1 MAEPPRQLP
10 LDLPHEA
17 ALGREDFLVGSS
29 NRAAFELLER
39 WPDWPSP
46 VVVLAG
52 PVGSGKTHLVRAFQD
67 GTGAAVMSAPE
78 LNEAAVEALAAAPA
92 AVIEDAHL
100 GVDDTALFHLL
111 NAARQAEKTV
121 LITSRTWPAGW
132 RIALPDLVSRLRA
145 ATPVEILEPDDDL
158 LRRVLVKLFAD
169 RQISVEIG
177 VVDYLVVRMER
188 SLEVALRAVEAIDR
202 EALAGRV
209 KITKPLAGRV
219 LENVHKGQQSAP
231 SS

>member
-17 ALGREDFLVGSS
+17 ALSREDYLVGSS
-29 NRAAFELLER
+29 NRAAYQLLER

-52 PVGSGKTHLVRAFQD
+52 PVGAGKTHLVNAFRD
-67 GTGAAVMSAPE
+67 ETGAAVIAAPD
-78 LNEAAVEALAAAPA
+78 LREADVERLAAAP
-92 AVIEDAHL
+92 VSVVENAHL
-100 GVDDTALFHLL
+100 GIGNTALFHLL
-111 NAARQAEKTV
+111 NAARQSGKTV
-121 LITSRTWPAGW
+121 LITSRTWPASW
-132 RIALPDLVSRLRA
+132 KITLPDLMSRLRA

-169 RQISVEIG
+169 RQIAVDQG
-177 VVDYLVVRMER
+177 VVDYLVIRMER

-219 LENVHKGQQSAP
+219 LENVHKDR
-231 SS
+231 

>member
-17 ALGREDFLVGSS
+17 ALSRDDFLVGGS

-67 GTGAAVMSAPE
+67 ETGAAVLAAPE
-78 LNEAAVEALAAAPA
+78 LRETDVERLAAAPA
-92 AVIEDAHL
+92 AVIENAHL
-100 GVDDTALFHLL
+100 GLDDTALFHLL
-111 NAARQAEKTV
+111 NAARQAGKTV
-121 LITSRTWPAGW
+121 LITSRTWPASW
-132 RIALPDLVSRLRA
+132 KITLPDLTSRLRA

-169 RQISVEIG
+169 RQISVDLN

-188 SLEVALRAVEAIDR
+188 SLEVALRAVEAIDQ

-219 LENVHKGQQSAP
+219 LENVHKGQ
-231 SS
+231 

>member
-17 ALGREDFLVGSS
+17 ALSRDDYLVGGS

-52 PVGSGKTHLVRAFQD
+52 PVGAGKTHLVNAFRD
-67 GTGAAVMSAPE
+67 ETRAAVVQASDLKEDDVE
-78 LNEAAVEALAAAPA
+78 LLASAPA
-92 AVIEDAHL
+92 AVVEDAHL
-100 GVDDTALFHLL
+100 GVDNTALFHLL
-111 NAARQAEKTV
+111 NSARQAGNSV
-121 LITSRTWPAGW
+121 LITSRTWPASW
-132 RIALPDLVSRLRA
+132 KIVLPDLLSRLRA
-145 ATPVEILEPDDDL
+145 ATPVEIQEPDDDL

-169 RQISVEIG
+169 RQIAVEIG
-177 VVDYLVVRMER
+177 VIDYLVVRMER

-219 LENVHKGQQSAP
+219 LENVHKGQ
-231 SS
+231 

>member
-10 LDLPHEA
+10 LVLPHEA
-17 ALGREDFLVGSS
+17 ALSRDDYLVGGS

-39 WPDWPSP
+39 WPDWPAP

-52 PVGSGKTHLVRAFQD
+52 PVGSGKTHLVRSFQD
-67 GTGAAVMSAPE
+67 ETGAVVISAPD
-78 LNEAAVEALAAAPA
+78 LSDAAVGHLVTAPA
-92 AVIEDAHL
+92 TIVEDAHL
-100 GVDDTALFHLL
+100 GVDNTALFHLL
-111 NAARQAEKTV
+111 NAARQAGKTV
-121 LITSRTWPAGW
+121 LITSRTWPASW
-132 RIALPDLVSRLRA
+132 KISLPDLMSRLRA

-169 RQISVEIG
+169 RQIAVDIG

-188 SLEVALRAVEAIDR
+188 SLEVAMRAVEAIDR

-209 KITKPLAGRV
+209 KITKPLVGRV
-219 LENVHKGQQSAP
+219 LENVHKGQ
-231 SS
+231 

>member
-17 ALGREDFLVGSS
+17 ALSRDDFLVGAS

-39 WPDWPSP
+39 WPEWPSP

-52 PVGSGKTHLVRAFQD
+52 PVGSGKTHLVKAFQD
-67 GTGAAVMSAPE
+67 ETGAAVVAAQD
-78 LNEAAVEALAAAPA
+78 LREADVEALAAAPA
-92 AVIEDAHL
+92 SVIENAHR
-100 GVDDTALFHLL
+100 GVDNTVLFHLL
-111 NAARQAEKTV
+111 NAARQAGKTV
-121 LITSRTWPAGW
+121 LITSRTWPASW
-132 RIALPDLVSRLRA
+132 KITLPDLMSRLRA

-169 RQISVEIG
+169 RQIAIDIS

-188 SLEVALRAVEAIDR
+188 SLEVALRAVEAIDQ

-219 LENVHKGQQSAP
+219 LENVHKGQ
-231 SS
+231 

>member
-17 ALGREDFLVGSS
+17 ALSREDYLVGSS

-46 VVVLAG
+46 VAVLAG

-67 GTGAAVMSAPE
+67 ETGAAVIAAKD
-78 LNEAAVEALAAAPA
+78 LREADVETLAMAPA
-92 AVIEDAHL
+92 AIVEDAHR

-111 NAARQAEKTV
+111 NASRQAGRTV
-121 LITSRTWPAGW
+121 LITSRTWPASW
-132 RIALPDLVSRLRA
+132 NIALPDLLSRLRA
-145 ATPVEILEPDDDL
+145 ATPVEIQEPDDDL

-169 RQISVEIG
+169 RQISVDIG

-188 SLEVALRAVEAIDR
+188 SLEVAMRAVEAIDR

-209 KITKPLAGRV
+209 GITKPLVGRV
-219 LENVHKGQQSAP
+219 LENVHKGA
-231 SS
+231 

>member
-1 MAEPPRQLP
+1 MADTPRQLP
-10 LDLPHEA
+10 LDLPHEV
-17 ALGREDFLVGSS
+17 ALGRDDYLVGNS

-46 VVVLAG
+46 VIILAG
-52 PVGSGKTHLVRAFQD
+52 PVGSGKTHLVEAFRD
-67 GTGAAVMSAPE
+67 ATGAAVLPARD
-78 LNEAAVEALAAAPA
+78 LNEGAVTGLVAAPA
-92 AVIEDAHL
+92 SVVEDTHL
-100 GVDDTALFHLL
+100 GVDGTALFHLL

-121 LITSRTWPAGW
+121 LLTSRTWPAAW
-132 RIALPDLVSRLRA
+132 KISLPDLMSRLRA

-169 RQISVEIG
+169 RQIAVDQG

-188 SLEVALRAVEAIDR
+188 SLGVAMRTVEAVDR

-209 KITKPLAGRV
+209 KITKPLVGRV
-219 LENVHKGQQSAP
+219 LEDVHKGA
-231 SS
+231 

>member
-17 ALGREDFLVGSS
+17 ALSRDDFLVGAS

-39 WPDWPSP
+39 WPNWPSP

-52 PVGSGKTHLVRAFQD
+52 PVGSGKTHLVKAFQD
-67 GTGAAVMSAPE
+67 ETGAAVLAAPDLRE
-78 LNEAAVEALAAAPA
+78 TDVEALVAAPA
-92 AVIEDAHL
+92 AVIENAHR
-100 GVDDTALFHLL
+100 GVDNTALFHLL
-111 NAARQAEKTV
+111 NAARQAGKTI
-121 LITSRTWPAGW
+121 LITSRTWPASW
-132 RIALPDLVSRLRA
+132 KITLPDLMSRLRA

-169 RQISVEIG
+169 RQIAIDLS

-188 SLEVALRAVEAIDR
+188 SLEVALRAVEAIDQ

-209 KITKPLAGRV
+209 RITKPLAGRV
-219 LENVHKGQQSAP
+219 LENVHKGQ
-231 SS
+231 

>member
-17 ALGREDFLVGSS
+17 ALSRDDFLVGAS

-52 PVGSGKTHLVRAFQD
+52 PVGSGKTHIVKAFQEE
-67 GTGAAVMSAPE
+67 TGAAVISARDLRE
-78 LNEAAVEALAAAPA
+78 VSVEGLVAAPA
-92 AVIEDAHL
+92 TVVEDAHL
-100 GVDDTALFHLL
+100 GVDNTALFHLL
-111 NAARQAEKTV
+111 NASRQAGKTV
-121 LITSRTWPAGW
+121 LITSRTWPASW
-132 RIALPDLVSRLRA
+132 KVTLPDLMSRLRA

-169 RQISVEIG
+169 RQIAVDIG

-188 SLEVALRAVEAIDR
+188 SLEVAMRAVEAIDQ

-219 LENVHKGQQSAP
+219 LENVHKGI
-231 SS
+231 

>member
-17 ALGREDFLVGSS
+17 ALSRDDFLVGAS

-52 PVGSGKTHLVRAFQD
+52 PVGSGKTHLVKAFQD
-67 GTGAAVMSAPE
+67 ETGAAMMAAPE
-78 LNEAAVEALAAAPA
+78 LRETDVEALVAAPA
-92 AVIEDAHL
+92 AVIENAHR
-100 GVDDTALFHLL
+100 GVDNTALFHLL
-111 NAARQAEKTV
+111 NAARQAGRTI
-121 LITSRTWPAGW
+121 LITSRTWPASW
-132 RIALPDLVSRLRA
+132 KITLPDLMSRLRA

-169 RQISVEIG
+169 RQIAIDLS

-188 SLEVALRAVEAIDR
+188 SLEVALRAVEAIDQ

-209 KITKPLAGRV
+209 RITKPLAGRV
-219 LENVHKGQQSAP
+219 LENVHKGQ
-231 SS
+231 

>member
-1 MAEPPRQLP
+1 MAETPRQLP
-10 LDLPHEA
+10 LELPHEA
-17 ALGREDFLVGSS
+17 GLSRDDYLLGAS

-52 PVGSGKTHLVRAFQD
+52 PVGAGKTHLVRALQD
-67 GTGAAVMSAPE
+67 ETGATGV
-78 LNEAAVEALAAAPA
+78 AAADLTADMVQDLVLAPC
-92 AVIEDAHL
+92 VIVEDTHA

-111 NAARQAEKTV
+111 NAARQAQKAV
-121 LITSRTWPAGW
+121 LLTSRTWPAAWNIG
-132 RIALPDLVSRLRA
+132 LPDLMSRLRA

-169 RQISVEIG
+169 RQISLDQG
-177 VVDYLVVRMER
+177 VADYLVTRMER
-188 SLEVALRAVEAIDR
+188 SLGVAMRAVDAIDR

-209 KITKPLAGRV
+209 KITKQLAGRV
-219 LENVHKGQQSAP
+219 LENVQKGQ
-231 SS
+231 